1 MDVPCFGPGL
11 PRPRLLRTRVR
22 VQPLIN
28 MGTIGTGHA
37 DLSRSTRQCISV
49 SWWCDLRPRI
59 LSVGGSSVPTDVIGP
74 KQASADT
81 ATEIAIKW
89 TNLCGFN
96 GSKIVLAL
104 PCETVANLEG
114 VGGRGS
120 GVGGRG
126 SGVAPPP
133 PPVQPW
139 TNVMILL
146 EWDQNNRWT
155 ARQEGISDRS
165 IPRCG
170 VHCTMT
176 LHSVPDPGGRG
187 FNPQVL
193 LLIWKLKIL
202 TKEFFKNSQTRPCE
216 GPVKDLWEP
225 TIIDGIIPPPPR
237 RHVCVICGYVEE
249 KQKYFL
255 GRHITQSK
263 SIPWNCQLTH
273 LSSDWMLT
281 VVWRLMR
288 GWGEIWMMTLCSH
301 LSRLYSEVW
310 TITSCSN
317 CTSVDWVNTRPLPS
331 VIANASWPWSI
342 TTEIWFGGQG
352 WRICRRYGD
361 WMV

>member
-126 SGVAPPP
+126 LQP

-146 EWDQNNRWT
+146 EWVINRWT

-202 TKEFFKNSQTRPCE
+202 TKEFFKNSQIRPCE

-225 TIIDGIIPPPPR
+225 TIIDGIIPPLAVMFVWSVVMSKRNRNISSGDTSRNQNRSPEIVNSLTYPPTECSR
-237 RHVCVICGYVEE
+237 SCGALWEAEVKYEWWLSAHIC
-249 KQKYFL
+249 
-255 GRHITQSK
+255 
-263 SIPWNCQLTH
+263 
-273 LSSDWMLT
+273 
-281 VVWRLMR
+281 
-288 GWGEIWMMTLCSH
+288 
-301 LSRLYSEVW
+301 
-310 TITSCSN
+310 
-317 CTSVDWVNTRPLPS
+317 
-331 VIANASWPWSI
+331 
-342 TTEIWFGGQG
+342 QG
-352 WRICRRYGD
+352 WTRSLNNYIVFKLYFSGLGQHTPTTQCNCKCELTMIHYD
-361 WMV
+361 WDLVWGTRMANM